1 MPITQAEAQ
10 AATLAF
16 TRDYPGALELIY
28 HFRESTGELYGH
40 RAAEVPA
47 DLKGGYLSKE
57 HIHNGRS
64 YRGRVDVPLGNMDDA
79 ADLLVTLRHEVLGHY
94 GANTFAPA
102 EKRALL
108 DGIIAAREQPGMK
121 DRWEDINRRYA
132 GTSMDVRAEEVWAL
146 HCETLA
152 PGQHVGQA
160 QVRERGEQSF
170 METCI
175 ARVRPMQPADLH
187 NIVCM
192 VADGLHDR
200 SRTQQTFPQI
210 NELFRRDE
218 AMEPKKPFHE
228 VVAEKLIE
236 QLKAGTA
243 PWQRPWEPGG
253 ASAYLPMNPTT
264 GKRYKGINAI
274 HLMAQGRSDGRWMT
288 YKQAAAVGAQVRKGE
303 KGTPVQYWKFSEEQ
317 NKVDESGR
325 PVLNAKGEPVKET
338 VQLERPRVFF
348 ATVFNA
354 EQIDGLPPIQK
365 KEQTWSA
372 VERAEHILKAS
383 GASITHAPGD
393 RAFYRPATDSIHLP
407 DRGQFPSADN
417 YYATALH
424 ELGHW
429 TGHASRL
436 DRDLAHPFG
445 SEGYAK
451 EELRAEIAS
460 MILGDELGIGHDPGQ
475 HAAYVGSWIKAL
487 QDEPLEVFRAAADA
501 EKIHD
506 YVLAFEQKQ
515 VQEQDQQQSQAQQQ
529 PHELTLAQFASQATA
544 QELMNHGRKWEVRH
558 GDYLAFSDAATA
570 EEAIA
575 DVHRGAVNNAL
586 YLNTPESRSANPN
599 LPGSSFPPAAVLAE
613 YPDLVEKF
621 PDAVPA
627 PELGHQPG
635 DQVQTVAER
644 TASQYEAM
652 KAADEAFQRE
662 LVRAYGE
669 DNAGDARY
677 KPRHDDEAV
686 QKAGDA
692 FVAASDTWR
701 EAVREARETVASQEA
716 SMQTPEA
723 QNEAVATALEAAG
736 WQRGDGI
743 AIASKPFDTVNGR
756 NDALAFITDG
766 DGINRTLQFQYTSEG
781 RNVTGA
787 DGVLIPVGA
796 TAAQAAELAT
806 SAAARA
812 EKSIQD
818 SYGVRIAAM
827 QQAGKQQQDAE
838 AWALKHVEQGTIGRL
853 LESASLEQI
862 DRALDVLDSMQPMN
876 TQNEFWTRHELPFDP
891 EPLQDKI
898 NAAMNDL
905 IENRRPDAVVAA
917 TFLDLKTGNTN
928 SRERDRQAFD
938 TAADNALGFTLPH
951 DWTGEVR
958 VVGVIERDGELQPAA
973 LADTPEAYHL
983 YARKGDAQP
992 GEDAFAYLTATPTLG
1007 EADELADRLALIDAN
1022 AQTDQYEKA
1031 TRVARVQEDRVRRD
1045 PNSTDEDI
1053 SAAKE
1058 ARKAL
1063 EARAFVAAEE
1073 AKTSQRDAEQRAGQ
1087 QEHRQAEAGQ
1097 QTEKGRAYDT
1107 AIKHYTKGGGNE
1119 KDGRALLDDTIR
1131 RFDVKNLPAALVHG
1145 GFATPATAD
1154 RLAAGLHGI
1163 EQPKAAQK
1171 PASGERQYINVPF
1184 KEKDEAKQLGARW
1197 DRQQQSWYVPAG
1209 TDAAPFAKWA
1219 QGAATAAVEPR
1230 KAQDAPEAQAGGQKA
1245 ATAAQQARQYLA
1257 VPYEQRNAA
1266 KAAGAL
1272 WDKAAKSWYAGPRAD
1287 MAKLEQWKPEN
1298 VQAQQ
1303 GPAMTPREEFAEAMR
1318 SAGLST
1324 QGDHPI
1330 MDGKRHRVPVEGGKK
1345 GALDGFYVGHLDGH
1359 PAGRIINNKT
1369 GTDITW
1375 KSKGYALSDQEKAKL
1390 QAEAAEKLAQRAA
1403 EQDKLQEATAQRV
1416 GRQMADL
1423 VPVEQPTPYL
1433 QAKGIEAHAGVFTD
1447 REGQKTYIP
1456 AFDAGGKQWTMQY
1469 IQEDGTKRFAK
1480 DSKKEGCF
1488 HPVGGMDALAAA
1500 PALVISEGY
1509 ATAASLSEGLGHATV
1524 AAFDSGN
1531 LPHVARALREKFP
1544 DKPIVIAGDDDKAQE
1559 IERGHNPGRAKAEE
1573 AAKAVGGKTIFPI
1586 FAPGEQQANPKG
1598 FTDFNDLANKSELG
1612 RDGLKRQVGA
1622 AVGQVLI
1629 EEGRR
1634 QQEEQR
1640 QERAGQQQ
1648 DRPLN
1653 AADKETKAQKIAEQF
1668 REKAARDRERS
1679 RSFSR

>member
-1 MPITQAEAQ
+1 
-10 AATLAF
+10 
-16 TRDYPGALELIY
+16 
-28 HFRESTGELYGH
+28 
-40 RAAEVPA
+40 
-47 DLKGGYLSKE
+47 
-57 HIHNGRS
+57 
-64 YRGRVDVPLGNMDDA
+64 
-79 ADLLVTLRHEVLGHY
+79 
-94 GANTFAPA
+94 
-102 EKRALL
+102 
-108 DGIIAAREQPGMK
+108 
-121 DRWEDINRRYA
+121 
-132 GTSMDVRAEEVWAL
+132 MDVRAEEVWAL

-160 QVRERGEQSF
+160 HVRERGEQSF

-175 ARVRPMQPADLH
+175 ARVRPMQSADLH

-218 AMEPKKPFHE
+218 TMEPKKPFHE

-243 PWQRPWEPGG
+243 PWQRPWEPGEPN
-253 ASAYLPMNPTT
+253 AYLPMNPTT

-325 PVLNAKGEPVKET
+325 PALNAKGEPVKET

-460 MILGDELGIGHDPGQ
+460 MIMGDELGIGHDPGQ

-558 GDYLAFSDAATA
+558 GDYSAFSDAATA

-586 YLNTPESRSANPN
+586 YLNTPEGRSAN

-669 DNAGDARY
+669 GNAGDARY

-743 AIASKPFDTVNGR
+743 AIASKPFDTGNGR

-958 VVGVIERDGELQPAA
+958 VVGVIERDGELQSAA
-973 LADTPEAYHL
+973 VGDTPEAYPL

-992 GEDAFAYLTATPTLG
+992 GEDAFAYLTATRPLG

-1063 EARAFVAAEE
+1063 EARAFVAAEQ
-1073 AKTSQRDAEQRAGQ
+1073 AKTSQRDAEQ
-1087 QEHRQAEAGQ
+1087 
-1097 QTEKGRAYDT
+1097 
-1107 AIKHYTKGGGNE
+1107 
-1119 KDGRALLDDTIR
+1119 
-1131 RFDVKNLPAALVHG
+1131 
-1145 GFATPATAD
+1145 
-1154 RLAAGLHGI
+1154 
-1163 EQPKAAQK
+1163 PKAAQRA
-1171 PASGERQYINVPF
+1171 ASGERQFINVPF

-1197 DRQQQSWYVPAG
+1197 DRKKQSWYVPAG
-1209 TDAAPFAKWA
+1209 VDAAPFAKWA

-1230 KAQDAPEAQAGGQKA
+1230 KAQEAPQAHAGGQKA
-1245 ATAAQQARQYLA
+1245 ATAPQEARQYLA

-1287 MAKLEQWKPEN
+1287 MAKLERWKPEN

-1318 SAGLST
+1318 SAGLFTGSNA

-1456 AFDAGGKQWTMQY
+1456 AFDADGKQWTMQY

-1509 ATAASLSEGLGHATV
+1509 ATAASLAEGLGHATV

-1573 AAKAVGGKTIFPI
+1573 AAKAVGGKAIFPI

-1622 AVGQVLI
+1622 AVGQALI

-1634 QQEEQR
+1634 QQQEQR
-1640 QERAGQQQ
+1640 QERAEKQQQ
-1648 DRPLN
+1648 QPERP
-1653 AADKETKAQKIAEQF
+1653 
-1668 REKAARDRERS
+1668 RRAARIG
-1679 RSFSR
+1679 

>member
-1 MPITQAEAQ
+1 MPINQAEAQ
-10 AATLAF
+10 AVTLAF
-16 TRDYPGALELIY
+16 VRDYPGALELAY
-28 HFRESTGELYGH
+28 RFRDNTGELYGH

-47 DLKGGYLSKE
+47 DLKGGYVPKE
-57 HIHNGRS
+57 TIHNGRA
-64 YRGRVDVPLGNMDDA
+64 YRGRVDVPLANMDDA
-79 ADLLVTLRHEVLGHY
+79 ADLVLTLRHEVLGHY
-94 GANTFAPA
+94 GANTFKPA

-108 DGIIAAREQPGMK
+108 DGLIAAREEPSLK
-121 DRWEDINRRYA
+121 PRWEDINRRYA
-132 GTSMDVRAEEVWAL
+132 GASMDVRAEEVWAL
-146 HCETLA
+146 HCESIA
-152 PGQHVGQA
+152 PGQHAGQA
-160 QVRERGEQSF
+160 QVLERGQQSF

-175 ARVRPMQPADLH
+175 ARVRPMQVADLH

-243 PWQRPWEPGG
+243 PWQRPWEPGEPN
-253 ASAYLPMNPTT
+253 AYLPMNPTT

-407 DRGQFPSADN
+407 DRGQFPTADN

-429 TGHASRL
+429 TGHPSRL

-460 MILGDELGIGHDPGQ
+460 MIVGGELGIGHDPGQ

-515 VQEQDQQQSQAQQQ
+515 VQEQEQAQVQQ
-529 PHELTLAQFASQATA
+529 PEQHYSDLTLQA
-544 QELMNHGRKWEVRH
+544 
-558 GDYLAFSDAATA
+558 
-570 EEAIA
+570 
-575 DVHRGAVNNAL
+575 
-586 YLNTPESRSANPN
+586 
-599 LPGSSFPPAAVLAE
+599 
-613 YPDLVEKF
+613 LVEKHGWEVAYSGLQEPGRVDSVHRTF
-621 PDAVPA
+621 EGVGPLGTMTTPNGERRLSAGYHDDAERRRYVT
-627 PELGHQPG
+627 LKLG
-635 DQVQTVAER
+635 DQVIGDADGRDQKPEEIARQINAKAEQYADERRVKNGLEPIYSIASQQAEAQQLNDELREHGQEIVSHLDAQSRWADGERIFAFHEQDEQPHQVRSLAELESYAPDQLLALPALAQEQEAKPLSVAER
-644 TASQYEAM
+644 TAEQHEAM
-652 KAADEAFQRE
+652 KAADDAFQRE

-669 DNAGDARY
+669 NNAGDARY
-677 KPRHDDEAV
+677 KTQHDDEAV

-692 FVAASDTWR
+692 FVAASNAWR
-701 EAVREARETVASQEA
+701 EAVRDARQTVASQEA
-716 SMQTPEA
+716 TMQVP
-723 QNEAVATALEAAG
+723 Q
-736 WQRGDGI
+736 Q
-743 AIASKPFDTVNGR
+743 
-756 NDALAFITDG
+756 TD
-766 DGINRTLQFQYTSEG
+766 Q
-781 RNVTGA
+781 
-787 DGVLIPVGA
+787 
-796 TAAQAAELAT
+796 
-806 SAAARA
+806 
-812 EKSIQD
+812 
-818 SYGVRIAAM
+818 
-827 QQAGKQQQDAE
+827 AE
-838 AWALKHVEQGTIGRL
+838 AWMLKHVELGTVGRA
-853 LESASLEQI
+853 LEGATLEQI
-862 DRALDVLDSMQPMN
+862 DRALDVLDRMQPMN
-876 TQNEFWTRHELPFDP
+876 TQNEFWTRHELPYDL
-891 EPLQDKI
+891 EPLEAKI
-898 NAAMNDL
+898 NDAIDHL
-905 IENRRPDAVVAA
+905 VEERRPDAVVAA
-917 TFLDLKTGNTN
+917 TRLDLATGNTN
-928 SRERDRQAFD
+928 SRERDRQAFHL
-938 TAADNALGFTLPH
+938 AADDALGFPLPH

-958 VVGVIERDGELQPAA
+958 VVGVVERDGETRAA
-973 LADTPEAYHL
+973 DLATETPEAYHL
-983 YARKGDAQP
+983 YARKGEAQF
-992 GEDAFAYLTATPTLG
+992 GEDAFAYLTATRTLG

-1022 AQTDQYEKA
+1022 SQTDEYEKA
-1031 TRVARVQEDRVRRD
+1031 TRLARVQEDRVRRD

-1063 EARAFVAAEE
+1063 EAKAFVAAEE
-1073 AKTSQRDAEQRAGQ
+1073 AKNSQRVDDERGDSVEHQAPQEQRVAAADQ
-1087 QEHRQAEAGQ
+1087 QPAQASQ
-1097 QTEKGRAYDT
+1097 
-1107 AIKHYTKGGGNE
+1107 
-1119 KDGRALLDDTIR
+1119 
-1131 RFDVKNLPAALVHG
+1131 
-1145 GFATPATAD
+1145 AT
-1154 RLAAGLHGI
+1154 
-1163 EQPKAAQK
+1163 
-1171 PASGERQYINVPF
+1171 ERQYISVPF

-1197 DRQQQSWYVPAG
+1197 DRKEQSWYVPAG
-1209 TDAAPFAKWA
+1209 VDAAPFAKWS
-1219 QGAATAAVEPR
+1219 QGAATPAVEAKPT
-1230 KAQDAPEAQAGGQKA
+1230 QQAPEAQDGGQKA
-1245 ATAAQQARQYLA
+1245 AQAAQQARQYLA

-1318 SAGLST
+1318 SAGLFTGSNA

-1345 GALDGFYVGHLDGH
+1345 GTLDGFYVGHLDGH

-1416 GRQMADL
+1416 GRQMPDL

-1456 AFDAGGKQWTMQY
+1456 AFDVDGKQWTMQY

-1500 PALVISEGY
+1500 PALVIAEGY
-1509 ATAASLSEGLGHATV
+1509 ATAASLAEGLGHATV

-1573 AAKAVGGKTIFPI
+1573 AAKAVGGKAIFPI

-1634 QQEEQR
+1634 QQQEQR
-1640 QERAGQQQ
+1640 QERAEKQQQ
-1648 DRPLN
+1648 QPERP
-1653 AADKETKAQKIAEQF
+1653 
-1668 REKAARDRERS
+1668 RRAARIG
-1679 RSFSR
+1679 

>member
-1 MPITQAEAQ
+1 MPINQAEAQ
-10 AATLAF
+10 AVTLAF
-16 TRDYPGALELIY
+16 VRDYPGALELAY
-28 HFRESTGELYGH
+28 RFRENTGELYGQ

-47 DLKGGYLSKE
+47 DLKGGYVPKE
-57 HIHNGRS
+57 TIHNGRA
-64 YRGRVDVPLGNMDDA
+64 YRGRVDVPLANMDDA
-79 ADLLVTLRHEVLGHY
+79 ADLVLTLRHEVLGHY
-94 GANTFAPA
+94 GANTFKPA

-108 DGIIAAREQPGMK
+108 DGLIAAREEPSLK
-121 DRWEDINRRYA
+121 PRWEDINRRYA
-132 GTSMDVRAEEVWAL
+132 GASQDVRAEEVWAL
-146 HCETLA
+146 HCESIA

-160 QVRERGEQSF
+160 HVQERGAQSF

-175 ARVRPMQPADLH
+175 ARVRPMQVGDLH

-192 VADGLHDR
+192 VAEGLHDR

-243 PWQRPWEPGG
+243 PWQRPWEPGEPN
-253 ASAYLPMNPTT
+253 AYLPMNPTT

-354 EQIDGLPPIQK
+354 EQIDGLPSIQK

-544 QELMNHGRKWEVRH
+544 QELTNHGRKWEVRH
-558 GDYLAFSDAATA
+558 GDYSAFSDAATA

-586 YLNTPESRSANPN
+586 YLNTPESRSAN

-627 PELGHQPG
+627 PELGQQQPN
-635 DQVQTVAER
+635 QVQTVAER

-669 DNAGDARY
+669 DNAADARY
-677 KPRHDDEAV
+677 KLHHDDEAV

-692 FVAASDTWR
+692 FVVASDTWR

-743 AIASKPFDTVNGR
+743 AIASKAFDTVNGR
-756 NDALAFITDG
+756 NDALAFITNG

-787 DGVLIPVGA
+787 DGALIPVGA

-806 SAAARA
+806 AAAARA
-812 EKSIQD
+812 EKSIQE

-898 NAAMNDL
+898 NAAMDDL

-917 TFLDLKTGNTN
+917 AFLDLKTGNTN
-928 SRERDRQAFD
+928 SRDRDREAFD
-938 TAADNALGFTLPH
+938 RAADNALGFTLPH

-958 VVGVIERDGELQPAA
+958 VVGVIERDGELQSAA

-1230 KAQDAPEAQAGGQKA
+1230 KAQEASEAQAGGQKA

-1456 AFDAGGKQWTMQY
+1456 AFDADGKQWTMQY

-1509 ATAASLSEGLGHATV
+1509 ATAASLAEGLGHATV

-1531 LPHVARALREKFP
+1531 LPHVAQALREKFP

-1573 AAKAVGGKTIFPI
+1573 AAKAVGGKAIFPI

-1634 QQEEQR
+1634 QQQEQR
-1640 QERAGQQQ
+1640 QERAEKQQQ
-1648 DRPLN
+1648 QPERP
-1653 AADKETKAQKIAEQF
+1653 
-1668 REKAARDRERS
+1668 RRSARIG
-1679 RSFSR
+1679 

>member
-558 GDYLAFSDAATA
+558 GDYSAFSDAATA